1 MFPSLAHLA
10 SLTDDVGTIQHAF
23 GTLPNRATGYCT
35 DDIARALIVAIA
47 HQALDPSNPH
57 AERIAHSSLAFLLHA
72 QLPDGRFHNFM
83 SYGREWLDDVGTE
96 DSCGRA
102 LWALGYA
109 RTHARDADWRERS
122 ASAFERG
129 LAGASGFTYLRPF
142 AYAGLGVAAAGERG
156 PVAAALLGR
165 LRDAFAANA
174 EGDWHWYESRMT
186 YDNARLPQAQ
196 LLLADLLDDNEAR
209 EEALTALAFY
219 RLQNFEG
226 DLFSPVGN
234 RGWLLRGGAKARFD
248 QQPLEAAA
256 AVDAFL
262 AADRAGTPGARG
274 DAERALQWFHGR
286 NVLGITL
293 ADERGGCSDGL
304 DADGINANRG
314 AESTLAYLM
323 ATQTWELL

>member
-35 DDIARALIVAIA
+35 DDLARSSIVAIQ
-47 HQALDPSNPH
+47 HQALDPSSAD
-57 AERIAHSSLAFLLHA
+57 AERIAHTALAFLLHA

-102 LWALGYA
+102 IWALGHASA
-109 RTHARDADWRERS
+109 RARSDDWRDRS
-122 ASAFERG
+122 AAAFERA
-129 LAGASGFTYLRPF
+129 LPTIEAFTFLRPL
-142 AYAGLGVAAAGERG
+142 AYAALGLSAAGERG
-156 PVAAALLGR
+156 AVAVAILGR
-165 LRDAFAANA
+165 LRAAFAENSV
-174 EGDWHWYESRMT
+174 GDWHWYESRMT

-196 LLLADLLDDNEAR
+196 LLLADLLGDAEAR
-209 EEALTALAFY
+209 DEALRALAFY
-219 RLQNFEG
+219 RTQNLEG
-226 DLFSPVGN
+226 ALFSPVGN
-234 RGWLLRGGAKARFD
+234 RGWLSRGGEKARFD

-262 AADRAGTPGARG
+262 AADRAGLRGARA
-274 DAERALQWFHGR
+274 DAERALQWFYGQ
-286 NVLGITL
+286 NVLGIPL
-293 ADERGGCSDGL
+293 VDERGGCSDGV
-304 DADGINANRG
+304 DADGLNANRG

-323 ATQTWELL
+323 AAQAWELS

>member
-1 MFPSLAHLA
+1 MFPSLVHLA

-35 DDIARALIVAIA
+35 DDIARAAIVAIA
-47 HQALDPSNPH
+47 HQSLDPSDPH

-109 RTHARDADWRERS
+109 RKHARNSDWRERC
-122 ASAFERG
+122 AVAFERG
-129 LAGASGFTYLRPF
+129 LAKVNAFTHLRPT
-142 AYAGLGVAAAGERG
+142 AYAALGVAAAGERG
-156 PVAAALLGR
+156 AVAAALLAR
-165 LRDAFAANA
+165 LRDALAANA
-174 EGDWHWYESRMT
+174 EGDWDWYESRMT
-186 YDNARLPQAQ
+186 YDNARLPQAH
-196 LLLADLLDDNEAR
+196 LLLADLLGDAEAR
-209 EEALTALAFY
+209 KAALAALAFY
-219 RLQNFEG
+219 RSQNFEG
-226 DLFSPVGN
+226 ELFSPVGN
-234 RGWLLRGGAKARFD
+234 RGWLLRGGTRARFD

-262 AADRAGTPGARG
+262 AADRAGVPGARA

-286 NVLGITL
+286 NVLGVAL
-293 ADERGGCSDGL
+293 VDDRGGCSDGV
-304 DADGINANRG
+304 DEDGINANRG

-323 ATQTWELL
+323 ATQTWELS